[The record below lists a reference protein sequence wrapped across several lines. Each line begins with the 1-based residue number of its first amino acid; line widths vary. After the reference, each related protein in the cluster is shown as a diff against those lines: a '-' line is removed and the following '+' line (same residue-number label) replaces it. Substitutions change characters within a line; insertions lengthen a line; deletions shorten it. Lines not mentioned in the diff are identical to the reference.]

1 MFNEDMEITT
11 YNNGHYAINILPD
24 KTCNFGN
31 IEQVLTFEE
40 DERKYRKLLSYINN
54 LVMLLQE
61 IS

>member
-1 MFNEDMEITT
+1 MGITAS
-11 YNNGHYAINILPD
+11 NNGHYAINILPD

-61 IS
+61 I

>member
-1 MFNEDMEITT
+1 MFNEDMGITT
-11 YNNGHYAINILPD
+11 SNNGHYDINILPD